1 MRCKGIR
8 DQKVVQLYHLND
20 KISDIKVKI
29 ALKST
34 VYVACILIYIGYI
47 SNLPSFVIFHRK
59 LRPGF
64 IFYRYIR
71 RKIIGTMIDNQIDKD
86 FVIPNNIKSYF
97 NTAEKVYAFMTG
109 VLTDLQSRYI
119 FKKILEDAYEIA
131 NMYPTNE
138 AVGFLL
144 EIINNL
150 PNCIKTED
158 KNRLIE
164 SLNFQGV
171 QICVKTGDE
180 IQFTHK
186 SLTQRQKQLPP
197 IEHLVQG
204 FNLFDKNVY
213 KDEFYYPNL
222 ELWKKLSKH
231 IKDDDIS
238 AFLKQP
244 VPDFERNC
252 FYLMEFMIGYQKW
265 NNEYVKDENDDEL
278 TDNDKLYFRWYCLG
292 EIMDIILDII
302 YTSPQLDLS
311 KSLYASLFKEC
322 DKQPELRKVV
332 KERYEIISKIR
343 LYPDNFIFYNDEIEK
358 EIPQPKGQLKGFGPI
373 KIEINNNNIPTYKIV
388 EEEKINLLFS
398 NLVIK
403 EILDAKDKEAF
414 KAIVSDDYIIEPII
428 WKGNSKRLTAF
439 IDVAYYNKGIDN
451 KEKQRNSRMYHA
463 RLGAKLF
470 LKKDGSYYSV
480 SACKVT
486 DDISNEIK
494 EMKEIFNIAGIK
506 R

>member
-71 RKIIGTMIDNQIDKD
+71 GKIIRTMCENQTEKS
-86 FVIPNNIKSYF
+86 FVIPDNIMPYF
-97 NTAEKVYAFMTG
+97 NTAQYVYAFMTG
-109 VLTDLQSRYI
+109 VLTELQSRYI

-171 QICVKTGDE
+171 QICVKTGNE

-186 SLTQRQKQLPP
+186 SLTQSQMQLPP
-197 IEHLVQG
+197 IEHLVQE
-204 FNLFDKNVY
+204 FKLFDKNVY

-222 ELWKKLSKH
+222 ELWERLSKH

-244 VPDFERNC
+244 VPDLERNC
-252 FYLMEFMIGYQKW
+252 FYLMEFMIGFQKW
-265 NNEYVKDENDDEL
+265 NNEYVNVENDDEL

-292 EIMDIILDII
+292 EIMDVILDII
-302 YTSPQLDLS
+302 YTTPQLELS
-311 KSLYASLFKEC
+311 KSLYASLLNACRTTPQLNKVIKDRYVQLSKLRILPENFICVNENKEINKP
-322 DKQPELRKVV
+322 KQQNECLGFIRDDV
-332 KERYEIISKIR
+332 KTERIEDSKIT
-343 LYPDNFIFYNDEIEK
+343 N
-358 EIPQPKGQLKGFGPI
+358 
-373 KIEINNNNIPTYKIV
+373 
-388 EEEKINLLFS
+388 LFS
-398 NLVIK
+398 LLVK
-403 EILDAKDKEAF
+403 KGHLRADDEYLF
-414 KAIVSDDYIIEPII
+414 KSIVSEDYISESVT
-428 WKGNSKRLTAF
+428 WLTKVEFLTAF
-439 IDVAYYNKGIDN
+439 LYVAYYNVEITNDLKKEGIIELVRKAN
-451 KEKQRNSRMYHA
+451 
-463 RLGAKLF
+463 KLF
-470 LKKDGSYYSV
+470 VAPEGEEIPVNTIKK
-480 SACKVT
+480 SAKK
-486 DDISNEIK
+486 ISQAII
-494 EMKEIFNIAGIK
+494 EMKKIFRAAGIPK
-506 R
+506 E